1 MCNMALS
8 SWLKVRTRRV
18 GVTGEA
24 VLEGPRAKEIDM
36 SDTWIIIGGAAVAAT
51 YFLASV
57 VVGVDRHGTA
67 AQRLRDALTTAVIY
81 TVYSLVAVALCNAL
95 PGPLTMLGVIALLSA
110 VTGTYAY
117 YRIRRDR
124 RNGTSHI

>member
-1 MCNMALS
+1 
-8 SWLKVRTRRV
+8 
-18 GVTGEA
+18 
-24 VLEGPRAKEIDM
+24 M
-36 SDTWIIIGGAAVAAT
+36 SDTWIIISGAAVAAT
-51 YFLASV
+51 YFLGSV

-67 AQRLRDALTTAVIY
+67 AQRLRDAITTAVIY
-81 TVYSLVAVALCNAL
+81 TGYSLVAVALYNAH